1 MQPTSA
7 VSRPGW
13 VIAMNA
19 LTGSG
24 GTVRKSPVEIVADAA
39 SVFTRSSYGEF
50 TGVRAG
56 KLGRWTDGVA
66 AMRSDRATFAAYW
79 AAHND
84 RVRHERATQPGAA
97 HDPLWI
103 VLGDSTAQGLGA
115 PGPKGGY
122 VGQAL
127 AELRRTTGQHW
138 RVINLS
144 VSGGLTRDVL
154 AGQIPLLDGERPDLV
169 TCGAGAN
176 DILYSPPGKLFSDLR
191 ALLAAVPD
199 GTVLLDLPLLSG
211 FWGIVGRMSVPYISR
226 MNRVI
231 REVARERNLRVAQVS
246 AHFTPPWAGK
256 FSCDNFHP
264 SQDGYRDWTRA
275 LLAAVPA
282 SSLAMSLSCD
292 RSHRC
297 SGSASYRACHPAAIG
312 SGGSAAGISYARTS
326 VAVASSRA
334 ANPAM
339 IPVSPALKIR
349 NAAAACVGTIT
360 ATRRDSPTSASTSS
374 KGPRSRPRRDTT
386 TCG

>member
-7 VSRPGW
+7 VSRPAW
-13 VIAMNA
+13 VNAMNA
-19 LTGSG
+19 LTGTG
-24 GTVRKSPVEIVADAA
+24 GTTRKSPVEIVADAA
-39 SVFTRSSYGEF
+39 SVVTRSPYAEF
-50 TGVRAG
+50 TGIRAG

-66 AMRSDRATFAAYW
+66 TLRADRRTFAGYW

-84 RVRHERATQPGAA
+84 LVREERASEGAGA
-97 HDPLWI
+97 DPLWV

-127 AELRRTTGQHW
+127 TQLRRNTGQHW

-144 VSGGLTRDVL
+144 VSGALMRDVL
-154 AGQIPLLDGERPDLV
+154 AEQIPLLADEQPDLV

-176 DILYSPPGKLFSDLR
+176 DIMYSAPGRLFADLR
-191 ALLAAVPD
+191 ELLKAVPD
-199 GTVLLDLPLLSG
+199 NTVLLDLPLLTG
-211 FWGIVGRMSVPYISR
+211 FWGIVGRISVPYISR

-231 REVARERNLRVAQVS
+231 HEVALQRDLPVAEVS

-282 SSLAMSLSCD
+282 NSLAMS
-292 RSHRC
+292 
-297 SGSASYRACHPAAIG
+297 
-312 SGGSAAGISYARTS
+312 
-326 VAVASSRA
+326 
-334 ANPAM
+334 
-339 IPVSPALKIR
+339 
-349 NAAAACVGTIT
+349 
-360 ATRRDSPTSASTSS
+360 
-374 KGPRSRPRRDTT
+374 
-386 TCG
+386 